1 MAMYIEN
8 FLSFLQYEKRYSEKT
23 LIAYKTDLQQFIDFL
38 QFQYQLN
45 NPVEAS
51 HLFIRSFIIT
61 LIDKGV
67 TPRSVNRKI
76 STLKSFY
83 KFLKKRQVI
92 NKNPMLKVVS
102 PKTSKRLPVYVEG
115 NAMQNLLGHD
125 YFTNDFEGQR
135 DKLIIELFYNA
146 GIRRA
151 ELINLKEADVSISQK
166 TLKVIGKGNKER
178 LIPFS
183 GELAAIIQQYI
194 AFRNEV
200 ADGTVNN
207 LLLTKTGKA
216 LNETLVYKKVKH
228 YLSLVTTLDKRSP
241 HVLRHTFATH
251 LTNQGAELNAVKELL
266 GHSSLAATQIYTHN
280 NIQKLKDIYKLSHPK
295 A

>member
-1 MAMYIEN
+1 MYIEN

-23 LIAYKTDLQQFIDFL
+23 LIAYKTDLLQFIDFL

-83 KFLKKRQVI
+83 KFLKKRQLI
-92 NKNPMLKVVS
+92 TKNPMLKVVS

-135 DKLIIELFYNA
+135 DQLMIELFYNA

-151 ELINLKEADVSISQK
+151 ELINLKVADVSISQK
-166 TLKVIGKGNKER
+166 TLKVTGKGNKER

-183 GELAAIIQQYI
+183 GELAAIIEQYMV
-194 AFRNEV
+194 FRNEV
-200 ADGTVNN
+200 ADGSVYN

-266 GHSSLAATQIYTHN
+266 GHSSLAATQVYTHN